1 MLCLKPNPNSTLIE
15 LTDPTESGI
24 VKLIVTSVLN
34 VDNELNPTWT
44 TTKRVHIFCFFWGGI
59 FFCFAVWGTFPCYLL
74 HFGARTCTL
83 LNFGTKILPFA
94 LFIDFSIVLAGFSMV
109 FIDLPNVF
117 IYFSIVFIEFSMV
130 SIVFL
135 WFRSIFPCITCTW

>member
-59 FFCFAVWGTFPCYLL
+59 FFVLQSG
-74 HFGARTCTL
+74 
-83 LNFGTKILPFA
+83 A
-94 LFIDFSIVLAGFSMV
+94 LFLAICYILEQEPVL
-109 FIDLPNVF
+109 
-117 IYFSIVFIEFSMV
+117 
-130 SIVFL
+130 
-135 WFRSIFPCITCTW
+135 C